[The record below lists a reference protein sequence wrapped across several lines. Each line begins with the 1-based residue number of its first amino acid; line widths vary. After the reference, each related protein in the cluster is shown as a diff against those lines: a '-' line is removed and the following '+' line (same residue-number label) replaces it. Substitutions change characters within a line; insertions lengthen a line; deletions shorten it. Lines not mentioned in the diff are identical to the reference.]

1 MSSTPDVLKDTRVAD
16 SDVNT
21 ATSTLHGD
29 TDADAI
35 EPVRSAGRARAANAG
50 TDVETAENSSNDE
63 AVVTGGGKVEM
74 VGDKAVFKAS
84 RSFYLAFSALLVLTV
99 AVALDA
105 TTLSVALPTISAA
118 LGGSAL
124 EAFWSGTS
132 FLLASTVLQPSV
144 AALSSIFGR
153 KYMIYLMV
161 VLFAAGSLVAAL
173 ANNFTV
179 LIVGR
184 TIQGAGG
191 GGLIALTEVVV
202 TDLVPLAFRPT
213 WFSTLSAMWS
223 IGTVTG
229 PLIGAGFAQNV
240 TWRWIFYINLP
251 LIGAGLAFVVLF
263 LHQAKIPGGILHKL
277 GRFDWVGSVL
287 FTAASTAFLYG
298 LTTGGVAN
306 PWDSYK
312 VLVPLIIGPAIML
325 VFGYYDLYWAKEPL
339 LDRRIFNNRDMLLTY
354 VLTVLHGSILWS
366 LLYFLPLYYQA
377 VQGYKPIISAV
388 AVLPE
393 TLTVAPAAAAVG
405 IIAGITGRY
414 RWSLWIGW
422 GLATLGSG
430 LLLLLGPDTS
440 VAAWIWLNVPVGIGS
455 GMLFPAMGLSI
466 QAACEPELNAQATAF
481 FSFLRT
487 FGQSIGVAIS
497 GVIFQN
503 SFHKKLAA
511 IPAFASVA
519 EEYSHDAT
527 SVVSV
532 IKAMAPSPEKVELVK
547 AYSESLRVIYISL
560 VAFAGFCFV
569 LTFFIRGYSLNQEH
583 VTNQGL
589 VDKAAEKSGAPTEKV
604 VEP

>member
-1 MSSTPDVLKDTRVAD
+1 MSSTPDVLKDDRPAD
-16 SDVNT
+16 SDANT
-21 ATSTLHGD
+21 VHGD
-29 TDADAI
+29 ADVDVI
-35 EPVRSAGRARAANAG
+35 EPIRSAGRAPAATAGAG
-50 TDVETAENSSNDE
+50 TDLETAENSSNDE

-84 RSFYLAFSALLVLTV
+84 RSFYLAFSALLVLTI

-132 FLLASTVLQPSV
+132 FLLASTVLQPTV

-153 KYMIYLMV
+153 KYMIYLMIIF
-161 VLFAAGSLVAAL
+161 FAAGSLVAAL
-173 ANNFTV
+173 ANNFSV
-179 LIVGR
+179 LIAGR
-184 TIQGAGG
+184 TIQGVGG
-191 GGLIALTEVVV
+191 GGLVALTEVVV

-240 TWRWIFYINLP
+240 SWRWIFYINLP

-306 PWDSYK
+306 PWSSYK
-312 VLVPLIIGPAIML
+312 VLVPLIIGPVAVIF
-325 VFGYYDLYWAKEPL
+325 FGYYEFYWAKEPIIN
-339 LDRRIFNNRDMLLTY
+339 RRIFNNRDMLLTY
-354 VLTVLHGSILWS
+354 VMTVLHGAILWS
-366 LLYFLPLYYQA
+366 LLYFLPLYYQG

-405 IIAGITGRY
+405 IIAGITGHY
-414 RWSLWIGW
+414 RWSLWVGW
-422 GLATLGSG
+422 FLTTLGSG
-430 LLLLLGPDTS
+430 LLLLLGPNTS
-440 VAAWIWLNVPVGIGS
+440 IPAWIWLNVPVGIGS

-487 FGQSIGVAIS
+487 LGQSIGVAIS

-511 IPAFASVA
+511 IPAFESVA
-519 EEYSHDAT
+519 EQFSRDAT

-532 IKAMAPSPEKVELVK
+532 INAMAPSPERVQLVK
-547 AYSESLRVIYISL
+547 AYSDSLRVIYISL
-560 VAFAGFCFV
+560 VAFSGFCFI
-569 LTFFIRGYSLNQEH
+569 LTLAIRGYSLNQEH

-589 VDKAAEKSGAPTEKV
+589 IDKAAEKKDVPTEKV